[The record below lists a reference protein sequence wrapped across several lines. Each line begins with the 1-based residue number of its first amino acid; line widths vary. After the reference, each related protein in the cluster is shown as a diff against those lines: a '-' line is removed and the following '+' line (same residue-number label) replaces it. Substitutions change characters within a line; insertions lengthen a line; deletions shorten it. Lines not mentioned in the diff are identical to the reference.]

1 MPLGTIP
8 KPKTRPRT
16 SKATLPSGKTSKS
29 ASKQEY
35 TMAAPSIARL
45 GHVGIHCKDLE
56 RQKAFYRDVLG
67 LQVTNEDPTMGMVF
81 LSARPEEEDHELL
94 LCRGREVDD
103 VLLLQQMSWRCNDL
117 ADVIGFY
124 ERLRGQGVQFDM
136 IVSHG
141 NAVGMYFRDP
151 EENRL
156 EIYWATGL
164 QARQPYLEK
173 VHLSEP
179 PDEIM
184 RKLKESVAQPGKPG
198 IVDMAAL
205 A

>member
-1 MPLGTIP
+1 M
-8 KPKTRPRT
+8 T
-16 SKATLPSGKTSKS
+16 S
-29 ASKQEY
+29 
-35 TMAAPSIARL
+35 PSIARL
-45 GHVGIHCKDLE
+45 GHVGIHCKDLA

-67 LQVTNEDPTMGMVF
+67 LQVTNEDRDMGMVF

-94 LCRGREVDD
+94 LCSGREVDD
-103 VLLLQQMSWRCNDL
+103 VRLLQQVSWRCNDL
-117 ADVIGFY
+117 ADVIGFHN
-124 ERLRGQGVQFDM
+124 RLEQHAVKFDM

-164 QARQPYLEK
+164 PARQPYLEK
-173 VHLSEP
+173 VDLSEP

-184 RKLKESVAQPGKPG
+184 RKIRESVAQHGATG
-198 IVDMAAL
+198 IVDRSAL
-205 A
+205 AVQDIQTT

>member
-1 MPLGTIP
+1 
-8 KPKTRPRT
+8 
-16 SKATLPSGKTSKS
+16 
-29 ASKQEY
+29 
-35 TMAAPSIARL
+35 MAAPSIARL

-56 RQKAFYRDVLG
+56 AQKAFYRDVLG
-67 LQVTNEDPTMGMVF
+67 LQVTNEDPNVGMVF
-81 LSARPEEEDHELL
+81 LSARPKEEDHELL
-94 LCRGREVDD
+94 LCAGRDVDD

-124 ERLRGQGVQFDM
+124 ERLKQHGVKFDM

-164 QARQPYLEK
+164 DAKQPYLEK
-173 VHLSEP
+173 VDLGES

-184 RKLKESVAQPGKPG
+184 RKIRESVAQHGKTG
-198 IVDMAAL
+198 IVDMSAL
-205 A
+205 QAQDISA

>member
-1 MPLGTIP
+1 M
-8 KPKTRPRT
+8 T
-16 SKATLPSGKTSKS
+16 S
-29 ASKQEY
+29 
-35 TMAAPSIARL
+35 PSIARL
-45 GHVGIHCKDLE
+45 GHVGIHCKDLA

-67 LQVTNEDPTMGMVF
+67 LQVTNEDPDMGMVF

-94 LCRGREVDD
+94 LCSGREVDD
-103 VLLLQQMSWRCNDL
+103 VRLLQQVSWRCNDL
-117 ADVIGFY
+117 ADVIGFHD
-124 ERLRGQGVQFDM
+124 RLQQHGVRFDM

-164 QARQPYLEK
+164 QARQPDLEK
-173 VHLSEP
+173 VDLSEP

-184 RKLKESVAQPGKPG
+184 RKIRESVAQHGARG
-198 IVDMAAL
+198 IVDRSAL
-205 A
+205 AVQDIQAS